1 VSEVRILPCTP
12 IYKYMMQNLLSSY
25 KPNQTLLFSGSDDER
40 FYKNR
45 KKLGKDWEYRDKH
58 ITYNYN
64 EYGFRTKSFDK
75 IAWQDSV
82 VILGCSH
89 VEGTGLAEEDTIA
102 SQLERIIDM
111 PVVNLGL
118 AGAAVDIAAWN
129 SLILHDHY
137 PHPKAVVQ
145 LWTGLARYT
154 DYCED
159 LNRVKCKLPMLSSD
173 YLVKHNWNFRSKLYV
188 KADRAL
194 WKDKIP
200 YYEAC
205 FDIHTA
211 RELEIDH
218 CKFYDQAR
226 DLVHGGVETAKLA
239 AEKIAKSLTL
249 SPQW

>member
-1 VSEVRILPCTP
+1 MEH
-12 IYKYMMQNLLSSY
+12 LLSPHT
-25 KPNQTLLFSGSDDER
+25 PNQTLLFSGSDKEKL

-64 EYGFRTKSFDK
+64 EYGFRTKLFDK

-102 SQLERIIDM
+102 VQLEHIIGM

-118 AGAAVDIAAWN
+118 SATAVDIAAWN
-129 SLILHDHY
+129 SLILHEHY
-137 PHPKAVVQ
+137 PHPKAIVQ
-145 LWTGLARYT
+145 LWTNLERYT
-154 DYCED
+154 DYIKN
-159 LNRVKCKLPMLSSD
+159 LNYFSCKLPSHDRD
-173 YLVKHNWNFRSKLYV
+173 YFAKHNWNFRSKLYV

-200 YYEAC
+200 YYEAS
-205 FDIHTA
+205 FFENTA
-211 RELEIDH
+211 CELEIDVCENRH
-218 CKFYDQAR
+218 DRSR
-226 DLVHGGVETAKLA
+226 DLMHRGVETAKLA
-239 AEKIAKSLTL
+239 AEKIAKNLTL
-249 SPQW
+249 